1 MSGSLIRTVRYKQE
15 KIDVEYSDDL
25 KFKVITSLR
34 EHGKDNPDIDEVVDQ
49 FSEIY
54 DKLRRG
60 EKLSPIYAVAV
71 YNTLKI
77 IQAFE
82 NTADTGEVK

>member
-1 MSGSLIRTVRYKQE
+1 MVRQSNM
-15 KIDVEYSDDL
+15 EYSDDL
-25 KFKVITSLR
+25 KFKVIIYLR
-34 EHGKDNPDIDEVVDQ
+34 ERGKDNPDIDEVVDQ

-82 NTADTGEVK
+82 NTADNSEVD